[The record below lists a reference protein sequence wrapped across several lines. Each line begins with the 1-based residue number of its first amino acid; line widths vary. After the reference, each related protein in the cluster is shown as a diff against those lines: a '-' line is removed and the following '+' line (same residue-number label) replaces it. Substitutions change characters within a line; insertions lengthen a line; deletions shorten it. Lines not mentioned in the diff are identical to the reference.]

1 MLFRLIRPTEIMFW
15 QKEPKGNTVSVE
27 PSEMN
32 TPVVQKRQPKPSD
45 TSSLSQEFMNVF
57 AS

>member
-1 MLFRLIRPTEIMFW
+1 MFW